1 MQSGQKK
8 KNKRSNSKLLI
19 KEGVDADDHVQQ
31 GVPDSMVN
39 SSSLID
45 FIAVSL
51 EKNKEE
57 SCKRVLQ
64 NERSE
69 ERSESKKEKGQHGS
83 FEKEELEKQQQREGI
98 NGESDHTLMEES
110 IDKLIKEIIPE
121 SSKFDS
127 LLDLCEVAIQNEIT
141 KERDGSKTTKDQE
154 DSIQEKLQQDITG
167 EPELNKVTG
176 EDSLS
181 NNPDHLLNEN
191 DVNPGSKLLTRD
203 ENDGTYRI
211 MQGIPKSKIFRSI
224 SNLYKCTTSLSPV
237 ENEYNWT
244 LRRRKD
250 SWEDPNMNREDFTMK
265 KEDSSN
271 KKNSGDK
278 RKCRENQ
285 NCKGEKNDT
294 T

>member
-8 KNKRSNSKLLI
+8 KNKRRNSKLLI

-45 FIAVSL
+45 FIV
-51 EKNKEE
+51 
-57 SCKRVLQ
+57 V

-83 FEKEELEKQQQREGI
+83 FEKEELEKQQQREG
-98 NGESDHTLMEES
+98 ESDHTLMEES
-110 IDKLIKEIIPE
+110 IDKLIKEIIPK

-154 DSIQEKLQQDITG
+154 DSIQEKLQEDITG

-181 NNPDHLLNEN
+181 NNPDHPLNEN

-211 MQGIPKSKIFRSI
+211 MQGIPRSKIFRSI

-237 ENEYNWT
+237 ENEYNWN
-244 LRRRKD
+244 LRRGKD
-250 SWEDPNMNREDFTMK
+250 SWEDPNMNQEYFSMK

-271 KKNSGDK
+271 KKNSGGK

>member
-8 KNKRSNSKLLI
+8 KNKRRNSKLLT
-19 KEGVDADDHVQQ
+19 KEGVDANDHVQQ

-57 SCKRVLQ
+57 SCKRLLQ

-83 FEKEELEKQQQREGI
+83 FEKEELEKQQQREG
-98 NGESDHTLMEES
+98 ESDHTLMEES
-110 IDKLIKEIIPE
+110 IDKLNKEIIPK

-127 LLDLCEVAIQNEIT
+127 LLDLCEVAIQNEIA

-176 EDSLS
+176 EDNLS
-181 NNPDHLLNEN
+181 NNPDHPLNEN

-211 MQGIPKSKIFRSI
+211 MQGIPRSKIFCSI
-224 SNLYKCTTSLSPV
+224 SNLYKSQGKFSSASLFKLKLLFSGPARILVHSTTDVSWPASSYDADAGTQDQHP
-237 ENEYNWT
+237 T
-244 LRRRKD
+244 RR
-250 SWEDPNMNREDFTMK
+250 
-265 KEDSSN
+265 
-271 KKNSGDK
+271 
-278 RKCRENQ
+278 
-285 NCKGEKNDT
+285 
-294 T
+294 